1 MFQAEDRILCLK
13 IYTYKEKDGTKKD
26 ETKKDSFKP
35 FKLGYVPDAK
45 VRVDAMKSL
54 LDLLLQRK
62 RWINGSWFA
71 LKYVASHLMYHLKD
85 SKH

>member
-13 IYTYKEKDGTKKD
+13 IYTSISDDKTH
-26 ETKKDSFKP
+26 S